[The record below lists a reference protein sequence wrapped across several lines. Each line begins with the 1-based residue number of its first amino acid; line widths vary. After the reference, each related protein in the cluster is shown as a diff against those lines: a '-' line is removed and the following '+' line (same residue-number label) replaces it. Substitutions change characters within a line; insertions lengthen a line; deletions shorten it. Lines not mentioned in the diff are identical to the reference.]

1 MSDTVAA
8 IEASVS
14 EQIATSEA
22 ISSSVAG
29 KIDDLATALLSIS
42 KTMYIPGGSNL
53 ENLVYES
60 EAESRAKDL
69 GLPELPTDID
79 SGAIPIA
86 DTSVTYL
93 AADYADKI
101 DVSALQAERDR
112 FIAVA
117 LNGIKPSQVNVQFVY
132 RDPLS
137 VVGDGGSDVILLV
150 DDMILRGMAGYLVLT
165 DDWARDSFD
174 TGKARDAIE
183 LEKASVAVQ
192 NKWSALGYDSA
203 PGMLGADIQTAHQ
216 TYIDNKTK
224 QSREIGI
231 RQYDTSFAFRQAMLS
246 AAITVASDA
255 INHAN
260 NVQNRSLDAAKSVVR
275 LSIDL
280 YNLLVARWQNRVEIA
295 KLPVDV
301 AVENLKLDV
310 DKAEIEAHG
319 ETDEYRL
326 RLLKF
331 EQESQNYRVL
341 LQTFRDTLR
350 KFSQDLG
357 LAEINDRIQMEN
369 EGITLQENIMKA
381 HVSLELAKESMQAM
395 AETMSSRMTAVGA
408 GGTFY
413 GSAIASS
420 NNAVATLVTL
430 GNSGEFSAISDT

>member
-29 KIDDLATALLSIS
+29 QIDDLATALLSIS
-42 KTMYIPGGSNL
+42 NTMYIPSGTALDALS
-53 ENLVYES
+53 YIA

-69 GLPELPTDID
+69 NLPDLPTDID
-79 SGAIPIA
+79 ALPVA

-112 FIAVA
+112 FIAAA
-117 LNGIKPSQVNVQFVY
+117 LNGIKPSDVAVQFVY
-132 RDPLS
+132 QDPLS
-137 VVGDGGSDVILLV
+137 VVGDGGSAVILLV

-165 DDWARDSFD
+165 DDWAQDSFD
-174 TGKARDAIE
+174 IGKARDAIE
-183 LEKASVAVQ
+183 LEKVSVQVQ

-216 TYIDNKTK
+216 AYIDNKTK
-224 QSREIGI
+224 QSRELGI

-246 AAITVASDA
+246 AAVTVAGDA

-260 NVQNRSLDAAKSVVR
+260 NVQNRALDAAKSVVR

-331 EQESQNYRVL
+331 EQESQNYRVI
-341 LQTFRDTLR
+341 LQTYRDTLR

-357 LAEINDRIQMEN
+357 LAEINDRIQMAN
-369 EGITLQENIMKA
+369 EGSALHEKIMKA
-381 HVSLELAKESMQAM
+381 HVSLELAKESIQAM
-395 AETMSSRMTAVGA
+395 AETMSSEMTAVGA
-408 GGTFY
+408 GGRFY

>member
-14 EQIATSEA
+14 EQISTSEA

-29 KIDDLATALLSIS
+29 QIDDLATALLSIS
-42 KTMYIPGGSNL
+42 NTMYIPSGTALDALS
-53 ENLVYES
+53 YIA
-60 EAESRAKDL
+60 EAESRAKEL
-69 GLPELPTDID
+69 GIPDLPTDID
-79 SGAIPIA
+79 ALPVA

-101 DVSALQAERDR
+101 DVSLLQAEREK
-112 FIAVA
+112 FIAAA
-117 LNGIKPSQVNVQFVY
+117 LNGIKPSDVAVQFVY
-132 RDPLS
+132 QDPLS
-137 VVGDGGSDVILLV
+137 VDGDGGSAVILLV

-165 DDWARDSFD
+165 DDWAQDSFD

-183 LEKASVAVQ
+183 LEKASVQVQ

-203 PGMLGADIQTAHQ
+203 PGMLGSDIQTAHQ

-224 QSREIGI
+224 QSRELGI
-231 RQYDTSFAFRQAMLS
+231 RQYDTSIAFRQAMLS
-246 AAITVASDA
+246 AAVTVAGDA

-260 NVQNRSLDAAKSVVR
+260 NVQNRALDAAKSVVR

-310 DKAEIEAHG
+310 DKAEVEAHG

-331 EQESQNYRVL
+331 EQESQNYRVI
-341 LQTFRDTLR
+341 LQTYRDTLR

-357 LAEINDRIQMEN
+357 LAEINDRIQMAN
-369 EGITLQENIMKA
+369 EGSALHEKIMKA
-381 HVSLELAKESMQAM
+381 HVSLELAKESIQAM
-395 AETMSSRMTAVGA
+395 AETMSSEMTAVGA
-408 GGTFY
+408 GGRFY

-430 GNSGEFSAISDT
+430 GNSGEFSATSDT